1 MFDSNWECFGGNL
14 AEKENCFEIVNQEI
28 LLDLEPCSAKY
39 FILDRLLMHRVVL
52 KTYGVFENKL
62 YIRSMALERQDGVA
76 TEPDEEQ
83 RYSLVDFVTILI
95 KKIPDLPLRME
106 RKFKFRIRYS
116 VDFLW
121 EYRTCRKY

>member
-62 YIRSMALERQDGVA
+62 YIRRN
-76 TEPDEEQ
+76 
-83 RYSLVDFVTILI
+83 LVYGTGAAGW
-95 KKIPDLPLRME
+95 RGHGA
-106 RKFKFRIRYS
+106 R
-116 VDFLW
+116 
-121 EYRTCRKY
+121 